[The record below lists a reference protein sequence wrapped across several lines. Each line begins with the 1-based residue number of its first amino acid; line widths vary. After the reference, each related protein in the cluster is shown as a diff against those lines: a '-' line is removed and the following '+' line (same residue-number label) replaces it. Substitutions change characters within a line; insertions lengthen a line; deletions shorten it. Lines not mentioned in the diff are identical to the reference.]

1 MLTQHFAPANNA
13 FRFVKTTNLIKVR
26 RARFELATLRIGNES
41 ATTAPT
47 PLRQVSELLRV
58 SDRYG
63 SKCCL
68 SSSMCYVL

>member
-1 MLTQHFAPANNA
+1 
-13 FRFVKTTNLIKVR
+13 
-26 RARFELATLRIGNES
+26 
-41 ATTAPT
+41 
-47 PLRQVSELLRV
+47 VSELLRV